1 MKKFAS
7 VLVQLKTLALEK
19 IEQKLESKRLEL
31 QQNEREVLDK
41 QAQLS
46 AFKNPELG
54 GMSLFLQTQQLK
66 SALRLEIEYYQQEGE
81 NLNKDLKVLEKDY
94 FLANQELEKAKIIL
108 EKEKQK
114 EKEIVEKKEQTL
126 LDENA
131 MILHWQ
137 KGGLACV
144 KSC

>member
-19 IEQKLESKRLEL
+19 IEQKLESKRLEWR
-31 QQNEREVLDK
+31 QNEREILDK

-66 SALRLEIEYYQQEGE
+66 SALRMEIEYYQQQGE
-81 NLNKDLKVLEKDY
+81 NLIKDLKILEKDCL
-94 FLANQELEKAKIIL
+94 LANQELEKAKIIL
-108 EKEKQK
+108 ENEKRK
-114 EKEIVEKKEQTL
+114 EKEILEKKEQAL

-137 KGGLACV
+137 KESLHA
-144 KSC
+144 

>member
-7 VLVQLKTLALEK
+7 VWVQLKTLALEK
-19 IEQKLESKRLEL
+19 IEQKLESKRLEW
-31 QQNEREVLDK
+31 QQNEREILDK

-66 SALRLEIEYYQQEGE
+66 SALRMEIEYYQQQGE
-81 NLNKDLKVLEKDY
+81 NLNKDLKILEKEY
-94 FLANQELEKAKIIL
+94 LLANQELEKAKIIL
-108 EKEKQK
+108 ENEKRK
-114 EKEIVEKKEQTL
+114 EKEILEKKEQAL

-137 KGGLACV
+137 KEGLHA
-144 KSC
+144 

>member
-31 QQNEREVLDK
+31 QQKEREILDK

-66 SALRLEIEYYQQEGE
+66 SALRMEIEYYQQEGE
-81 NLNKDLKVLEKDY
+81 DLTKDLKILEKDY
-94 FLANQELEKAKIIL
+94 LLANQELEKAKIIL
-108 EKEKQK
+108 ENEKQK
-114 EKEIVEKKEQTL
+114 EKEIVEKKEQAL

-137 KGGLACV
+137 KEGLHA
-144 KSC
+144 

>member
-31 QQNEREVLDK
+31 QQKEREVLDK

-66 SALRLEIEYYQQEGE
+66 SALRMEIEYYQQEGE

-94 FLANQELEKAKIIL
+94 LLANQELEKAKIIL
-108 EKEKQK
+108 ENEKQK
-114 EKEIVEKKEQTL
+114 EKEILEKKEQAL

-137 KGGLACV
+137 KEGLHA
-144 KSC
+144 

>member
-19 IEQKLESKRLEL
+19 IEQKLESKRLEWR
-31 QQNEREVLDK
+31 QNEREILDK

-66 SALRLEIEYYQQEGE
+66 SALRMEIEYYQQEGE
-81 NLNKDLKVLEKDY
+81 NLIKDLKILEKDY

-108 EKEKQK
+108 ENEKRK
-114 EKEIVEKKEQTL
+114 EKEILEKKEQAL

-137 KGGLACV
+137 KEGLHA
-144 KSC
+144 

>member
-31 QQNEREVLDK
+31 QQKEREILDK

-66 SALRLEIEYYQQEGE
+66 SALRMEIEYYQQESE
-81 NLNKDLKVLEKDY
+81 NLTKDLKILEKDY

-108 EKEKQK
+108 ENEKRK
-114 EKEIVEKKEQTL
+114 EKEILEKKEQAL

-137 KGGLACV
+137 KEGLHA
-144 KSC
+144 

>member
-66 SALRLEIEYYQQEGE
+66 SALRMEIEYYQQQSE
-81 NLNKDLKVLEKDY
+81 NLTKDLKVLEKDY
-94 FLANQELEKAKIIL
+94 LLANQELEKAKIIL

-114 EKEIVEKKEQTL
+114 EKEILEKKEQAL

-137 KGGLACV
+137 KEGLHA
-144 KSC
+144 

>member
-7 VLVQLKTLALEK
+7 VWVQLKTLALEK

-31 QQNEREVLDK
+31 QQKEREILDK

-66 SALRLEIEYYQQEGE
+66 SALRMEIEYYQQEGE

-94 FLANQELEKAKIIL
+94 LLANQELEKAKIIL

-114 EKEIVEKKEQTL
+114 EKEILEKKEQAL

-131 MILHWQ
+131 MVLHWQ
-137 KGGLACV
+137 KEGLHA
-144 KSC
+144 

>member
-31 QQNEREVLDK
+31 RQNEREILDK

-66 SALRLEIEYYQQEGE
+66 SALRMEIEYYQQEGE

-108 EKEKQK
+108 ENEKQK
-114 EKEIVEKKEQTL
+114 EKEILEKKEQAL

-137 KGGLACV
+137 KGGLHA
-144 KSC
+144 

>member
-19 IEQKLESKRLEL
+19 IEQKLESKRLEWR
-31 QQNEREVLDK
+31 QNEREILDK

-66 SALRLEIEYYQQEGE
+66 SALRMEIEYYQQESE
-81 NLNKDLKVLEKDY
+81 NLTKDLKILEKDCL
-94 FLANQELEKAKIIL
+94 LANQELEKAKIIL
-108 EKEKQK
+108 ENEKRK
-114 EKEIVEKKEQTL
+114 EKEILEKKEQAL

-137 KGGLACV
+137 KEGLHA
-144 KSC
+144 

>member
-7 VLVQLKTLALEK
+7 VWVQLKTLALEK
-19 IEQKLESKRLEL
+19 IEQKLERKRLEWR
-31 QQNEREVLDK
+31 QNEREILDK

-66 SALRLEIEYYQQEGE
+66 SALRMEIEYYQQESE
-81 NLNKDLKVLEKDY
+81 NLIKDLKTLEKDY

-114 EKEIVEKKEQTL
+114 EKEIVEKKEQAL

-137 KGGLACV
+137 KEGLHA
-144 KSC
+144 

>member
-19 IEQKLESKRLEL
+19 IEQKLESKRLEWR
-31 QQNEREVLDK
+31 QNEREVLDK

-66 SALRLEIEYYQQEGE
+66 SALRMEIEYYQQESE
-81 NLNKDLKVLEKDY
+81 NLTKDLKILERDY
-94 FLANQELEKAKIIL
+94 LLANQELEKAKIIL

-114 EKEIVEKKEQTL
+114 EKEILEKKEQAL

-137 KGGLACV
+137 KEGLHA
-144 KSC
+144 

>member
-66 SALRLEIEYYQQEGE
+66 SALRMEIEYYQQEGE
-81 NLNKDLKVLEKDY
+81 NLNKDLKILEKDY
-94 FLANQELEKAKIIL
+94 LLANQELEKAKIIL

-114 EKEIVEKKEQTL
+114 EQKILEKKEQAL

-137 KGGLACV
+137 KEGLHA
-144 KSC
+144 

>member
-31 QQNEREVLDK
+31 QQNEREILDK

-66 SALRLEIEYYQQEGE
+66 SALRMEIEYYQQEGE
-81 NLNKDLKVLEKDY
+81 DLNKDLKILEKDY
-94 FLANQELEKAKIIL
+94 LLANQELEKAKIIL
-108 EKEKQK
+108 ENEKQK
-114 EKEIVEKKEQTL
+114 EKEIVEKKEQAL

-137 KGGLACV
+137 KGGLHA
-144 KSC
+144 

>member
-31 QQNEREVLDK
+31 QQNEREVLEK

-54 GMSLFLQTQQLK
+54 GMSLFLQIQQLK
-66 SALRLEIEYYQQEGE
+66 SALRMEIEYYQQEGE
-81 NLNKDLKVLEKDY
+81 NLTKDLKILEKDY

-114 EKEIVEKKEQTL
+114 EQKILEKKEQAL

-137 KGGLACV
+137 KGGLHA
-144 KSC
+144 

>member
-66 SALRLEIEYYQQEGE
+66 SALRMEIEYYQQEGE
-81 NLNKDLKVLEKDY
+81 NLTKDLKILEKDY
-94 FLANQELEKAKIIL
+94 LLANQELEKAKIIL

-114 EKEIVEKKEQTL
+114 EKEIVEKKEQAL

-137 KGGLACV
+137 KEGLHA
-144 KSC
+144 

>member
-66 SALRLEIEYYQQEGE
+66 SALRMEIEYYQQESE
-81 NLNKDLKVLEKDY
+81 NLNKDLKILEKDY
-94 FLANQELEKAKIIL
+94 LLANQELEKAKIIL

-114 EKEIVEKKEQTL
+114 EKEIVEKKEQAL

-137 KGGLACV
+137 KEGLHA
-144 KSC
+144 

>member
-31 QQNEREVLDK
+31 QQNEREVLEK

-46 AFKNPELG
+46 TFKNPELG

-66 SALRLEIEYYQQEGE
+66 SALRMEIEYYQQESE

-94 FLANQELEKAKIIL
+94 LLANQELEKAKIIL

-114 EKEIVEKKEQTL
+114 EKEVLEKKEQAL

-137 KGGLACV
+137 KEVLHA
-144 KSC
+144 

>member
-7 VLVQLKTLALEK
+7 ILVQLKTLALEK
-19 IEQKLESKRLEL
+19 IEQKLESKRLEW
-31 QQNEREVLDK
+31 QQNEREILDK

-66 SALRLEIEYYQQEGE
+66 SALRMEIEHYQQEGE
-81 NLNKDLKVLEKDY
+81 NLIKDLKILEKDY
-94 FLANQELEKAKIIL
+94 LLANQELEKAKIIL
-108 EKEKQK
+108 ENEKRK
-114 EKEIVEKKEQTL
+114 EKEILEKKEQAL

-137 KGGLACV
+137 KEGLHA
-144 KSC
+144 

>member
-7 VLVQLKTLALEK
+7 VWVQLKTLALEK
-19 IEQKLESKRLEL
+19 IEQKLESKRLEWR
-31 QQNEREVLDK
+31 QNEREILDK

-66 SALRLEIEYYQQEGE
+66 SALRMEIEYYQQESE
-81 NLNKDLKVLEKDY
+81 NLIKDLKILEKEY
-94 FLANQELEKAKIIL
+94 LLANQELEKAKIIL
-108 EKEKQK
+108 ENEKRK
-114 EKEIVEKKEQTL
+114 EKEILGKKEQAL

-137 KGGLACV
+137 KEGLHA
-144 KSC
+144 

>member
-19 IEQKLESKRLEL
+19 IEQKLESKRLEWR
-31 QQNEREVLDK
+31 QNEREILDK

-66 SALRLEIEYYQQEGE
+66 SALRMEIEYYQQESE
-81 NLNKDLKVLEKDY
+81 NLIKDLKILEKDCL
-94 FLANQELEKAKIIL
+94 LANQELEKAKIIL
-108 EKEKQK
+108 ENEKRK
-114 EKEIVEKKEQTL
+114 EKEILEKKEQAL

-137 KGGLACV
+137 KDGLHA
-144 KSC
+144 

>member
-31 QQNEREVLDK
+31 RQNQREILDK

-66 SALRLEIEYYQQEGE
+66 SALRMEIEYYQQESE
-81 NLNKDLKVLEKDY
+81 NLTKDLKILEKDCL
-94 FLANQELEKAKIIL
+94 LANQELEKAKIIL
-108 EKEKQK
+108 ENEKQK
-114 EKEIVEKKEQTL
+114 EKEILEKKEQAL

-137 KGGLACV
+137 KEGLHA
-144 KSC
+144 

>member
-1 MKKFAS
+1 MKKFAF

-19 IEQKLESKRLEL
+19 IEQKLESKRLEW
-31 QQNEREVLDK
+31 QQNEREILDK

-66 SALRLEIEYYQQEGE
+66 SALRMEIEYYQQESE
-81 NLNKDLKVLEKDY
+81 NLIKDLKILEKEY
-94 FLANQELEKAKIIL
+94 LLANQELEKAKIIL
-108 EKEKQK
+108 ENEKKK
-114 EKEIVEKKEQTL
+114 EKEILEKKEQAL

-137 KGGLACV
+137 KEGLHA
-144 KSC
+144 

>member
-7 VLVQLKTLALEK
+7 VWVQLKTLALEK
-19 IEQKLESKRLEL
+19 IEQKLESKRLEWR
-31 QQNEREVLDK
+31 QNEREILDK

-66 SALRLEIEYYQQEGE
+66 SALRMEIEYYQQESE
-81 NLNKDLKVLEKDY
+81 NLNKDLKILEKDCL
-94 FLANQELEKAKIIL
+94 LANQELEKAKIIL
-108 EKEKQK
+108 ENEKRK
-114 EKEIVEKKEQTL
+114 EKEILEKKEQAL

-137 KGGLACV
+137 KEGLHA
-144 KSC
+144 

>member
-19 IEQKLESKRLEL
+19 IEQKLESKRLKL
-31 QQNEREVLDK
+31 QQKEREILDK

-66 SALRLEIEYYQQEGE
+66 SALRMEIEYYQQEGE
-81 NLNKDLKVLEKDY
+81 NLNKDLKILERDY
-94 FLANQELEKAKIIL
+94 LLANQELEKAKIIL

-114 EKEIVEKKEQTL
+114 EKEILEKKEQAL

-137 KGGLACV
+137 KEGLHA
-144 KSC
+144 